1 MEIYPNDFLCCM
13 LRAEL
18 SLCKQLLFEGMGAG
32 AARQVFDAEK
42 VNLEQFSALGP
53 SLLKNEKLVVR
64 IGDRYFPWNAA
75 APIILGMVC
84 FGQEIILEPQGMIP
98 VDGDEGKNGASRS
111 ITPSRGSWLWPF
123 LKRSKTISNANATSK
138 GNEIDVDLASQGT
151 GNMTQQ
157 SDMLQ
162 AKNSKKVQSLT
173 PTSDEIASLN
183 LKEGQNVVTFS
194 FSTPVLGSQQVL
206 PVFVSSFIIWSQ
218 STWKYEQVT
227 DFVANYLLCSILHRS
242 DVLGQFMPLVGIDW
256 SQTGVAHLFSA
267 IKV

>member
-138 GNEIDVDLASQGT
+138 GNEIDVDLASQRT

-206 PVFVSSFIIWSQ
+206 PVFVSSFIM
-218 STWKYEQVT
+218 Y
-227 DFVANYLLCSILHRS
+227 FVANYLLCSILHRS